1 MLSLAQIC
9 IPPRILKASKRPQSS
24 LEGLLIEEGSEDSLQ
39 WPGGSSPSGSA
50 RSQVSSR
57 FLNRTGSSR
66 GPALEQPP
74 LCQDRPAVHCH
85 LSPDSPA
92 PWTHV
97 QDSLSPT
104 RALSEAP
111 SVNAQD
117 DELRGFLCFAE
128 APPTPTRWDPTLHSL
143 ARVRET
149 LRSQC
154 ARQKNKSTVTIM
166 YLTFA

>member
-24 LEGLLIEEGSEDSLQ
+24 LEGLLIEEGSEDSSQ

-57 FLNRTGSSR
+57 FFSIGRAPAGAQPQSSHPSARTGLR
-66 GPALEQPP
+66 YT
-74 LCQDRPAVHCH
+74 VICH
-85 LSPDSPA
+85 QTVPA

-128 APPTPTRWDPTLHSL
+128 GPTHKVRPHFAPV

-149 LRSQC
+149 LVSIC
-154 ARQKNKSTVTIM
+154 KAEK
-166 YLTFA
+166 